1 MHPVVILILGLA
13 LAQAIAAFQVHRSN
27 LDLLNTLTAVSS
39 AGYLAI
45 PGKHVM
51 GSLSDFGPAFWGG
64 FFFTFSIGAG
74 VTLGAMAAGW
84 LWIRLFRHQKTGL
97 FFWGFVWAALLF
109 MINSNGFTLM
119 PTLYFVIIAPVI
131 FALTALWDPSPFRTK
146 NRFKDWIHLAPLP
159 LLALLWFT
167 QFDGA
172 MFLDLRDNLLLSN
185 DYGRKFSNFYYTYTL
200 YPAQAFKALSQK
212 TIKTADIENVP
223 SRSLK
228 HLIGRQLLANDY
240 LPLSDDARVDLVVRQ
255 NNDQLVFQADGR
267 RVFQTPT
274 RQFLDDA
281 PGVLRRFSEACD
293 RHAIFR
299 QFTFLS
305 LLIGFPIA
313 LYMIAHAALY
323 YPGYFIMGRRTSALT
338 ASISCLL
345 IGCLV
350 LIYFQSNRSRSIDS
364 RNIANSLSSEYWQ
377 TRIAALKLITK
388 KKLDI
393 ADYKSYPVLKD
404 NRPSQERYWLVG
416 ALAYSR
422 RPENMAVVLEYLKDA
437 DLNVRTMALYSLGRL
452 GNPRAVQPILS
463 IVLNSQ
469 SWYEQMYAYKAIRSL
484 GWKQTKSH

>member
-1 MHPVVILILGLA
+1 
-13 LAQAIAAFQVHRSN
+13 
-27 LDLLNTLTAVSS
+27 
-39 AGYLAI
+39 
-45 PGKHVM
+45 
-51 GSLSDFGPAFWGG
+51 
-64 FFFTFSIGAG
+64 
-74 VTLGAMAAGW
+74 MAAGW

-97 FFWGFVWAALLF
+97 VFWGFVWAALLF
-109 MINSNGFTLM
+109 MVNSNGFALM

-131 FALTALWDPSPFRTK
+131 FALTAIWESCPIKTK
-146 NRFKDWIHLAPLP
+146 NRFRAWIHLAPLP

-172 MFLDLRDNLLLSN
+172 MFLDLRDNLLLSH

-212 TIKTADIENVP
+212 TIKTANIENVS

-228 HLIGRQLLANDY
+228 HRISRQLLAHDY
-240 LPLSDDARVDLVVRQ
+240 LPLSDNARVDLVIRQ
-255 NNDQLVFQADGR
+255 KNDQLVFQASGR

-293 RHAIFR
+293 RNAIFR

-313 LYMIAHAALY
+313 LYMIAHAVLY
-323 YPGYFIMGRRTSALT
+323 YPGYFIMGRGPSALT
-338 ASISCLL
+338 ASILCLL

-364 RNIANSLSSEYWQ
+364 RNIAKSLASEYWQ

-416 ALAYSR
+416 ALAHSR
-422 RPENMAVVLEYLKDA
+422 RPENMAVLLEYLNDA

-452 GNPRAVQPILS
+452 GNSRAVQPILS
-463 IVLNSQ
+463 KVVNSQ